1 MKLDPWYRF
10 YFSEND
16 KFFDYCESVEK
27 TEKEISKFNSSDI
40 VGYHN
45 LVNFSEKIFNVGFNE
60 LSATPFNNFF
70 FMIKQLPKL
79 LMLKSYLTVFGL
91 VKKFI
96 KNKQLRQALSIQP
109 LLLGGNPTST
119 TSIYN
124 LIHFLERKWGV
135 HYAMGGTG
143 NLIKALCKLMKE
155 EKIKISLNSEVTNLL
170 TDKNKVTGIEVNNS
184 KEFFL

>member
-60 LSATPFNNFF
+60 LSATPFNNF

-155 EKIKISLNSEVTNLL
+155 EKIKNF
-170 TDKNKVTGIEVNNS
+170 IEFRS
-184 KEFFL
+184 YKFIDR

>member
-1 MKLDPWYRF
+1 
-10 YFSEND
+10 
-16 KFFDYCESVEK
+16 
-27 TEKEISKFNSSDI
+27 
-40 VGYHN
+40 
-45 LVNFSEKIFNVGFNE
+45 
-60 LSATPFNNFF
+60 
-70 FMIKQLPKL
+70 MIKQLPKL

-109 LLLGGNPTST
+109 LLLGEILPT

-143 NLIKALCKLMKE
+143 NLIKALGKLMKE
-155 EKIKISLNSEVTNLL
+155 ENIKIFLNSEVTNLI
-170 TDKNKVTGIEVNNS
+170 TKK
-184 KEFFL
+184 